1 MSVLCSPLS
10 QNIWHLTQKKLST
23 GDLAS
28 LACASRQLNHLITP
42 RLYHTIHFHC
52 RGRIASEDA
61 IFRKL
66 DVFGDPR
73 FSRLQH
79 TLRLYVTGSW
89 YHTYKEIESDLGQ
102 QRIFS
107 PAARIFSNIISS
119 CIVRMPHLKE
129 FMYVCWSHLQNPI
142 VPPR

>member
-1 MSVLCSPLS
+1 MPDPTPLLLELCYEYVSSMLPV
-10 QNIWHLTQKKLST
+10 IIKYLTPDSKKLST

-42 RLYHTIHFHC
+42 RLYHTIHFHF
-52 RGRIASEDA
+52 RGRITPEDT

-89 YHTYKEIESDLGQ
+89 YHTYKKIESGLGQ
-102 QRIFS
+102 QGIFS
-107 PAARIFSNIISS
+107 PAARMFSNIISS

-129 FMYVCWSHLQNPI
+129 FM
-142 VPPR
+142 